1 MAITGTGSIKRKD
14 FMLFADV
21 AETPDTPIWEIIG
34 DKVEEMSLAMNPNV
48 ATVTD
53 VIGNTTTA
61 LDKYEVQTDVSPM
74 KAKKESKLF
83 NILYEI
89 VRDEKTLS
97 DVERTFLCVNVFDST
112 TTGEEPD
119 IKTVYAAWTQKAVV
133 AVQSYGG
140 NTEGLDLPFNIHWT
154 GKKTYGTFDPS
165 TKAFTPAV

>member
-21 AETPDTPIWEIIG
+21 AETPDTPMWELIG

-48 ATVTD
+48 ATVAD
-53 VIGNTTTA
+53 VLGNTTTA

-112 TTGEEPD
+112 ITGEEPD

-165 TKAFTPAV
+165 TKTFTATV